1 MTLPEAMSSV
11 YSNYATGSGRASRS
25 EYWWYFFA
33 NVLVYVTV
41 WGGAFALL
49 VATHATTDDNGI
61 TLTATGIVIIWLL
74 LNAIPSIAVTVRRL
88 HDVNMA
94 GWLYLLHLVPLGD
107 LALFVITLLPGTRGS
122 NSYGVDPTRRNSSR
136 GILGA
141 DAWSQGPI
149 PQNAFA
155 ATRITPPDYVPPP
168 MQGPPAYASPPPNP
182 YPQQAPQPYAQQP
195 PAPTYRPQPPAPP
208 YVQQPPAYPQQP
220 PAPPYVQQP
229 PPYPQQPPAPPYVQ
243 QPPPYPQQPPAPPYA
258 QQPPPPPYPQQ
269 PPPPPPRY

>member
-195 PAPTYRPQPPAPP
+195 PPYPQQAPQPYAQQPPAPTYRP
-208 YVQQPPAYPQQP
+208 QP

-243 QPPPYPQQPPAPPYA
+243 QPPP
-258 QQPPPPPYPQQ
+258 PPPYPQQ
-269 PPPPPPRY
+269 PPLPPAY